1 MTESINRWAKRSIAL
16 ALALG
21 VALLAVGCGGSG
33 SSTSSGTGSAAAS
46 TAATSTK
53 ADPAVAKLVPAS
65 IKSKGTV
72 TVATEP
78 TYPPAEFVD
87 KDGKTIIGMDI
98 DLVNAIAAKMGVKA
112 DVVRSTFDAIIPGL
126 AAKKFD
132 MAAAFHN
139 DTKERQK
146 VVDFADYVRAGS
158 AMYVK
163 ASGGPPINTLG
174 DLCGKK
180 VAVLKGSTQQD
191 DATSQSKKCVAAGKP
206 AVTALVFPDQNGAN
220 LAISSGRAAVGL
232 ADTPVAAYIVKQ
244 AGGQFK
250 LAGDQYAVALHGMA
264 FPKGSQLTQA
274 VLAGMKAIIADGTYQ
289 KVLAKWGA
297 SNIALDAPILNG
309 ATS

>member
-1 MTESINRWAKRSIAL
+1 MTESMNRWARRSTVL
-16 ALALG
+16 AVAMAVASLA
-21 VALLAVGCGGSG
+21 VVGCGSSDDNGGTSG
-33 SSTSSGTGSAAAS
+33 GGS
-46 TAATSTK
+46 TAAATATK
-53 ADPAVAKLVPAS
+53 ADPAVAKLLPAA

-72 TVATEP
+72 KVATDP
-78 TYPPAEFVD
+78 TYPPAEFID
-87 KDGKTIIGMDI
+87 KDGKTIVGLDI

-163 ASGGPPINTLG
+163 ASGGPPINTLA

-250 LAGDQYAVALHGMA
+250 LSGDQYAVALHGMA

-297 SNIALDAPILNG
+297 SNIALDTPIENG
-309 ATS
+309 ATE